1 MNPITMKLVV
11 DDLILQAL
19 REDITFEDVSTA
31 SVCPTARPATV
42 ELIAKADGIIA
53 GLDVFARTFELLD
66 PQSSVLF
73 DVADGDEVHA
83 GDHVGQVRGDARV
96 LLSGERVALNYLQ
109 RMSGI
114 ATMTRR
120 YVERLEGTGAHVL
133 DTRKTTPGL
142 RILEKQAVK
151 AGVSEDVA
159 AAAFSGKNEYLDW
172 LTASNNYTIL
182 RPELF
187 NSSGA
192 FSSPTLTI
200 NGEYWDLKQLTLADT
215 NMVDGFLK
223 SIGLDAD
230 QVGVEGKMPS
240 IGASGKPISVAS

>member
-1 MNPITMKLVV
+1 MSYLSNIY
-11 DDLILQAL
+11 A
-19 REDITFEDVSTA
+19 EDFQ
-31 SVCPTARPATV
+31 PG
-42 ELIAKADGIIA
+42 ELSNYEPVNNAK
-53 GLDVFARTFELLD
+53 
-66 PQSSVLF
+66 
-73 DVADGDEVHA
+73 
-83 GDHVGQVRGDARV
+83 
-96 LLSGERVALNYLQ
+96 
-109 RMSGI
+109 
-114 ATMTRR
+114 
-120 YVERLEGTGAHVL
+120 
-133 DTRKTTPGL
+133 
-142 RILEKQAVK
+142 LEKQAVK

-230 QVGVEGKMPS
+230 QVGV
-240 IGASGKPISVAS
+240 

>member
-1 MNPITMKLVV
+1 MMNQQDIEQVVKAVLLKMK
-11 DDLILQAL
+11 DSSQ
-19 REDITFEDVSTA
+19 
-31 SVCPTARPATV
+31 PAGTV
-42 ELIAKADGIIA
+42 HDMG
-53 GLDVFARTFELLD
+53 VFASLD
-66 PQSSVLF
+66 
-73 DVADGDEVHA
+73 
-83 GDHVGQVRGDARV
+83 DAV
-96 LLSGERVALNYLQ
+96 
-109 RMSGI
+109 
-114 ATMTRR
+114 
-120 YVERLEGTGAHVL
+120 
-133 DTRKTTPGL
+133 
-142 RILEKQAVK
+142 
-151 AGVSEDVA
+151 
-159 AAAFSGKNEYLDW
+159 AAFSGKNEYLDW

>member
-1 MNPITMKLVV
+1 MEELQKLMKQ
-11 DDLILQAL
+11 IAQAGPEQL
-19 REDITFEDVSTA
+19 PE
-31 SVCPTARPATV
+31 
-42 ELIAKADGIIA
+42 
-53 GLDVFARTFELLD
+53 
-66 PQSSVLF
+66 
-73 DVADGDEVHA
+73 
-83 GDHVGQVRGDARV
+83 
-96 LLSGERVALNYLQ
+96 
-109 RMSGI
+109 
-114 ATMTRR
+114 
-120 YVERLEGTGAHVL
+120 
-133 DTRKTTPGL
+133 
-142 RILEKQAVK
+142 LEKQAVK

-172 LTASNNYTIL
+172 LTASNDYTIL